1 MKRMWKTCGGLTP
14 PRRRGAEA
22 AKTRTETPPPTG
34 RGRRTQSARAARAD
48 CPGRSPKSD
57 WIKDSLHSRAMSKTS
72 EARSP
77 DSWRTFSARLNGRL
91 SSDAEN
97 AWLSRRP
104 KRRKSQASRQREQWA
119 SKGEDLCQ
127 ALGCSLV
134 ELLRWPGMAEFQCYH
149 SPGAHSWKD
158 FLARIMTE
166 ANAKSSRQQSSRKF
180 RKADECL
187 PESAKANGCIRLS
200 TIWGRGWSKGQV
212 EAILGEADARTRNPH
227 YRKAAQMRL
236 YSTARVLQAEKEGRV
251 LLRPRITK
259 ITPVS

>member
-1 MKRMWKTCGGLTP
+1 VENLRRLNAAEKKRSGSGKDKNRNSSADRERKKNAKRASSTSGLPRQESEERLDKRLAALQSDVQDFRGKEPGFVANFLSTP
-14 PRRRGAEA
+14 EWA
-22 AKTRTETPPPTG
+22 AVIG
-34 RGRRTQSARAARAD
+34 RG
-48 CPGRSPKSD
+48 K
-57 WIKDSLHSRAMSKTS
+57 
-72 EARSP
+72 
-77 DSWRTFSARLNGRL
+77 RL
-91 SSDAEN
+91 A
-97 AWLSRRP
+97 SRRP

-134 ELLRWPGMAEFQCYH
+134 ELLRWPGMPEFQCYH

-227 YRKAAQMRL
+227 YRKAAPMRL